1 MLTSIAINARRGRL
15 PTVKLTV
22 LALVV
27 ASTFLL
33 ASAQQ
38 RPASPMSQAEFD
50 KLQKAD
56 YEAHG
61 HGEGTLKPGDPAPDF
76 DLKVVG
82 SEERIR
88 LSSFAGKRPVVLVFG
103 TYT

>member
-1 MLTSIAINARRGRL
+1 
-15 PTVKLTV
+15 VKLLL
-22 LALVV
+22 LAFVI
-27 ASTFLL
+27 ASTL
-33 ASAQQ
+33 AVAGAQQ
-38 RPASPMSQAEFD
+38 RPADAPMTREEFD

-61 HGEGTLKPGDPAPDF
+61 HGEGSLVPGDPAPDF

-82 SEERIR
+82 GEGRIR